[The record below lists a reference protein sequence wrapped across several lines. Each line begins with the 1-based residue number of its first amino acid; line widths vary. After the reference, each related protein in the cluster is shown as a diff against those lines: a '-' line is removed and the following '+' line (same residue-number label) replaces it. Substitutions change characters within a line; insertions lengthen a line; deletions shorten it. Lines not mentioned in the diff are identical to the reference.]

1 MIKNICKNC
10 GKEYEYEPKRGTYK
24 FQYCS
29 QDCKHEYAQKD
40 ALPQYRVCECCGK
53 DYGIALLGRLKGD
66 VEAPR
71 AIYQGFCDDCLAVI
85 NQGGV
90 MIVEV
95 KDGEGEK
102 NPKNPYRTGR
112 IVGCPK
118 QYKERNSIETPMIY
132 MEESMF
138 EPIFGKHIKA

>member
-1 MIKNICKNC
+1 MGKDEIKLS
-10 GKEYEYEPKRGTYK
+10 PKYGANPSVT
-24 FQYCS
+24 
-29 QDCKHEYAQKD
+29 H
-40 ALPQYRVCECCGK
+40 CECCGK

-95 KDGEGEK
+95 ADGEGEK

-112 IVGCPK
+112 IVGCSK
-118 QYKERNSIETPMIY
+118 DYKERNNITTPMVY
-132 MEESMF
+132 MEQSMF
-138 EPIFGKHIKA
+138 QAIFGEVEFKQ

>member
-1 MIKNICKNC
+1 MRHKDTI
-10 GKEYEYEPKRGTYK
+10 ELSPKHGVNP
-24 FQYCS
+24 S
-29 QDCKHEYAQKD
+29 ILH
-40 ALPQYRVCECCGK
+40 CECCGK
-53 DYGIALLGRLKGD
+53 DYGIAMFGRLKGD

-71 AIYQGFCDDCLAVI
+71 DVMQGFCDDCKAVI
-85 NQGGV
+85 DQRGV

-112 IVGCPK
+112 IVGCSK
-118 QYKERNSIETPMIY
+118 QYKERNDIKTPMIY

-138 EPIFGKHIKA
+138 EPIFGEHIKA